1 GCGQSQFNRAARGRR
16 QPGSAFKPLL
26 YAAALEHG
34 YTPVTVL
41 EGLDRIDP
49 QGPDEWT
56 RRSAKGEAPE
66 TLTLRAALIES
77 NNRAASAL
85 QQRLGSK
92 PVLRLA
98 SSVGLGDLPDVPS
111 LSLGTGLVTPLELT
125 AAFAIFPNG
134 GLAVQPRGISRV
146 IDQDGSVAYDN
157 PARADRVISEEVA
170 FQMVSM
176 LEDVVDRGTAS
187 PARSS
192 YGIRFPVGGKTG
204 TTDDFKD
211 AWFVGFS
218 SSVVVGVW
226 VGVDQPAPIGRN
238 GYGARYA
245 LPIWSDFMRAAV
257 RKRPANE
264 FEP

>member
-98 SSVGLGDLPDVPS
+98 SSVGLGDMPDVPS

-125 AAFAIFPNG
+125 AAFAAFPNG
-134 GLAVQPRGISRV
+134 GLAVRPRGILRV
-146 IDQDGSVAYDN
+146 TDADGGVVLASA
-157 PARADRVISEEVA
+157 PEIERV
-170 FQMVSM
+170 M
-176 LEDVVDRGTAS
+176 
-187 PARSS
+187 
-192 YGIRFPVGGKTG
+192 
-204 TTDDFKD
+204 
-211 AWFVGFS
+211 
-218 SSVVVGVW
+218 
-226 VGVDQPAPIGRN
+226 
-238 GYGARYA
+238 
-245 LPIWSDFMRAAV
+245 
-257 RKRPANE
+257 
-264 FEP
+264 